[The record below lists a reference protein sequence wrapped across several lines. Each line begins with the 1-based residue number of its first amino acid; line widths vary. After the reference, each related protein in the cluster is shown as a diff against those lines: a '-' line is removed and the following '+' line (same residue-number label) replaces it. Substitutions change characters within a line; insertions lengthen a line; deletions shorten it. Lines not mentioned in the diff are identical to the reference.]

1 MNIGSVP
8 PELYYYGHSP
18 IKPWVIEAYAEV
30 YFTYSENMPDR
41 YRTVPSD
48 RYLMICS
55 VDIAS
60 VAGVKYD
67 EIPSAHRWTDEP
79 IMLCGVPHMV
89 THIVY
94 CSVGLTPAHFTI
106 KYLEDI

>member
-41 YRTVPSD
+41 YRTVPSRRRRHARD
-48 RYLMICS
+48 RRLCRRL
-55 VDIAS
+55 VLWGERRHLQS
-60 VAGVKYD
+60 VA
-67 EIPSAHRWTDEP
+67 
-79 IMLCGVPHMV
+79 
-89 THIVY
+89 
-94 CSVGLTPAHFTI
+94 
-106 KYLEDI
+106 